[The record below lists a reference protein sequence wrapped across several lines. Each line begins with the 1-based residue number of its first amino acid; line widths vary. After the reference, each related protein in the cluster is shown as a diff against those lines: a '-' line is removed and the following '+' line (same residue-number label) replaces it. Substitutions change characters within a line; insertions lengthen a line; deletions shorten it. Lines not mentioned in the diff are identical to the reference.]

1 MKHKKL
7 TASIAAIVLIILGV
21 IILSTMVIGWNNS
34 ADLQAFL
41 GERYL
46 DALDYDR
53 AIASFECALRIDP
66 KNVNAYQ
73 KLAETYSSMGNDERA
88 VETLR
93 SGYVATGSRDLKR
106 EAKSDYD
113 IDISEPVHF
122 AEDELVVKQTGLDI
136 CFVIDTTGSMESAIT
151 DTKENMQR
159 ILEQV
164 SAKSEDYRIAI
175 VDYRDFSSRTGEMD
189 DYPARLQMD
198 FTNNKEQIQQGIEK
212 LTLGNGGDWEETVY
226 SGLMM
231 AASLDWRDTAKH
243 VIILIGDA
251 PALSPEPISGYTY
264 DMVRN
269 ALQTGN
275 AEVSSSLLS
284 AADTEYVAMPVVTTV
299 ATESTGASP
308 MFFGRDSSEAAEATE
323 PEESTEADSADATE
337 EPAENFNIS
346 LYGIVTCNDG
356 IVESQFGDMC
366 TDMGGSTST
375 VGEESSLSDEIVG
388 VIEQVEVVPASK
400 DVRVSFDKE
409 CAEDEIVFYQGT
421 QVINTV
427 TLDDTGDGKVR
438 DMLIGTFLWKNPKNG
453 AYGYLT
459 VTQEEDDAFITESQ
473 MPDAGASVITEL
485 WIAIAI
491 SLVFAVVISI
501 VVVVRRIKSVK
512 TA

>member
-7 TASIAAIVLIILGV
+7 TASVAAIVLILLGV
-21 IILSTMVIGWNNS
+21 VILSTMVIGWNNS

-73 KLAETYSSMGNDERA
+73 KLAEVYSSMGDDERA

-122 AEDELVVKQTGLDI
+122 VEDELVVKQTGLDI

-151 DTKENMQR
+151 DAKENMQR

-175 VDYRDFSSRTGEMD
+175 VDYRDFASRTGEPE

-198 FTNNKEQIQQGIEK
+198 FTNNKEQIQSGIEQ

-226 SGLMM
+226 SGLML
-231 AASLDWRDTAKH
+231 AASLNWRDTAKH

-251 PALSPEPISGYTY
+251 PALSPEPVTGYTY
-264 DMVRN
+264 DIVRN

-275 AEVSSSLLS
+275 AEVDSSLLS
-284 AADTEYVAMPVVTTV
+284 ATETEYVAVPLSGTTELGV
-299 ATESTGASP
+299 AGASSL
-308 MFFGRDSSEAAEATE
+308 FFRRDPSEETTAAESDESASADAAEAAET
-323 PEESTEADSADATE
+323 
-337 EPAENFNIS
+337 PAENFNIS
-346 LYGIVTCNDG
+346 LYGIVTTYDSE
-356 IVESQFGDMC
+356 VESQFGDMC
-366 TDMGGSTST
+366 SDMGGSASM

-388 VIEQVEVVPASK
+388 VIEQVEVVPVSK
-400 DVRVSFDKE
+400 NVKVSFDKG
-409 CAEDEIVFYQGT
+409 CAGNEIVFYQGN
-421 QVINTV
+421 QVVNTV
-427 TLDDTGDGKVR
+427 TLNDSGDGKVK
-438 DMLIGTFLWKNPKNG
+438 DMLIGTFLWKDPESG

-459 VTQEEDDAFITESQ
+459 VTQEDDDAFITESQ
-473 MPDAGASVITEL
+473 IPDAGASVMREL
-485 WIAIAI
+485 WIAIGI
-491 SLVFAVVISI
+491 SLAFIVIISSVI
-501 VVVVRRIKSVK
+501 VIRRIKSTK
-512 TA
+512 TM